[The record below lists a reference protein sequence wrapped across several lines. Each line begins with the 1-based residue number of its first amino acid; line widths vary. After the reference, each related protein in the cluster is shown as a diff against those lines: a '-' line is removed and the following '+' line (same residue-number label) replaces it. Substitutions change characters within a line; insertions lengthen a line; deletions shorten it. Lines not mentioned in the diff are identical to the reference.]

1 MPSEEC
7 FTCISYNYNDRYMF
21 EANGRYDGTSRF
33 PKNNRF
39 GFFPSFSAG
48 WRISEESFMKGS
60 KGIISNLKLRASYGS
75 IGNQILLDGRQP
87 PSIIHISRTWLL
99 T

>member
-1 MPSEEC
+1 
-7 FTCISYNYNDRYMF
+7 MF

-48 WRISEESFMKGS
+48 WRISEENFMKGS
-60 KGIISNLKLRASYGS
+60 KGIISN
-75 IGNQILLDGRQP
+75 
-87 PSIIHISRTWLL
+87 
-99 T
+99 